1 MHKTRNTLHLILK
14 YFPLVKIKYFFFH
27 LFLLILFTPGYSHPS
42 WLANTRTIQNKD
54 TSEIQ
59 RQDTNALQS
68 AGTVSHPSDSLTFKK
83 VTLNAEELTRGERLF
98 YGLVYLGDKSVN
110 CAICHNTRVSDTLN
124 WNPDAV
130 EISRKYLNKSAM
142 DLNRVLLKPSGK
154 KMMQVHKDFQLAPED
169 IVLIKGFM
177 DQLTVTGLIPEKP
190 VISNLLLFIVA
201 AILFF
206 FSIIDLLISKILK
219 HQWINKIILL
229 SAGTFI
235 FYTLVTSAVA
245 IGRSQNYSPAQPVKF
260 SHAVHAGQNGTD
272 CIYCHSYVQFSKSAG
287 FPSENVC
294 MNCHLMVRNGTRS
307 GAFEIAKII
316 SSYENSKPIEWIK
329 VHNLPDHVFF
339 SHAQHVG
346 AGGVTCQECHGNVQE
361 MNVIVQVKDL
371 SMGWCLN
378 CHRTKK
384 INFKNNNFYSEYKDL
399 SGKIRNGTIDS
410 VTVEMVGGREC
421 MKCHY

>member
-1 MHKTRNTLHLILK
+1 MHEILITFHLIHKSFLK
-14 YFPLVKIKYFFFH
+14 EKLK
-27 LFLLILFTPGYSHPS
+27 LLIFFISLIVLVSPGDQCFGAIGIFKTQ
-42 WLANTRTIQNKD
+42 LKNTSKIERVDTI
-54 TSEIQ
+54 S
-59 RQDTNALQS
+59 LQS
-68 AGTVSHPSDSLTFKK
+68 NPIENNPADSGTYKK
-83 VTLNAEELTRGERLF
+83 IAFTDEELTRGERLF
-98 YGLVYLGDKSVN
+98 YGLVYLGEKSVN
-110 CAICHNTRVSDTLN
+110 CSICHNTSVSDTLN

-130 EISRKYLNKSAM
+130 EISKKYLNKSAA

-154 KMMQVHKDFQLAPED
+154 KMMLVHNEFQLAPED

-177 DQLTVTGLIPEKP
+177 DKLTVRGLIPKKP
-190 VISNLLLFIVA
+190 VISNFLFFIFA

-206 FSIIDLLISKILK
+206 FSIIDLLISKTLK

-229 SAGTFI
+229 STGVFI
-235 FYTLVTSAVA
+235 TYTLVISAVA

-272 CIYCHSYVQFSKSAG
+272 CIYCHSSVQFSKSAG
-287 FPSENVC
+287 FPAENVC

-307 GAFEIAKII
+307 GAFEIGKII
-316 SSYENSKPIEWIK
+316 NAYENSKPIEWIK

-346 AGGVTCQECHGNVQE
+346 AGGVTCQECHGKVQE

-384 INFKNNNFYSEYKDL
+384 INFKDNQFYSEYKDL

>member
-1 MHKTRNTLHLILK
+1 MHITINTLHLIRK
-14 YFPLVKIKYFFFH
+14 SVPLVERKYFFF
-27 LFLLILFTPGYSHPS
+27 LVFLLILFSPVYSLQS
-42 WLANTRTIQNKD
+42 GASDLRTTQNKES
-54 TSEIQ
+54 SEILGK
-59 RQDTNALQS
+59 DTNVIKTTLKPNHSYDSALYRNVALS
-68 AGTVSHPSDSLTFKK
+68 
-83 VTLNAEELTRGERLF
+83 AEELTRGERLF
-98 YGLVYLGDKSVN
+98 YGLVYFGDKSVN
-110 CAICHNTRVSDTLN
+110 CASCHNTKVSDTLN

-142 DLNRVLLKPSGK
+142 DLNRVLLMPSGK
-154 KMMQVHKDFQLAPED
+154 QLMQVHKDFQLSPED

-177 DQLTVTGLIPEKP
+177 DQMTVIGLIPQKP

-201 AILFF
+201 AILFL
-206 FSIIDLLISKILK
+206 FSIIDLLLSKILK
-219 HQWINKIILL
+219 HQWINKIIIL
-229 SAGTFI
+229 SAGAFI
-235 FYTLVTSAVA
+235 TYTLVSAAVA
-245 IGRSQNYSPAQPVKF
+245 IGRSQNYSPVQPVKF

-272 CIYCHSYVQFSKSAG
+272 CIYCHSSVQFSKSAG
-287 FPSENVC
+287 FPAENVC

-316 SSYENSKPIEWIK
+316 NAYENSTPIEWIK

-346 AGGVTCQECHGNVQE
+346 AGGVNCQECHGSVQE
-361 MNVIVQVKDL
+361 MDVIVQVKDL

-384 INFKNNNFYSEYKDL
+384 IDFRDNKFYSEYKDL
-399 SGKIRNGTIDS
+399 SEKIKNGKIDS
-410 VTVEMVGGREC
+410 VTVEMIGGREC